1 MNCSFELNFL
11 RASIDALDFESNVK
25 SLLPSRMLR
34 FHNTLEQGRKVEK
47 NEMDIMSALFMG
59 KSIVLIV

>member
-11 RASIDALDFESNVK
+11 RASTDALDFESNVK
-25 SLLPSRMLR
+25 FLLPSRMLR